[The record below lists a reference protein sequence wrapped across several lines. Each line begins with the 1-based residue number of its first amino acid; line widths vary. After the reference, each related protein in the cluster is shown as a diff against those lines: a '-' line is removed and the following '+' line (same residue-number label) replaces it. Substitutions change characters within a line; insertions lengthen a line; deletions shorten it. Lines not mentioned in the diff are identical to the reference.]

1 MTHAPPLRVAVDVR
15 DEKAVKEDEKR
26 QGGAE
31 GDPRGKGMLVGEEN
45 EQKGGDESEKRGNR
59 DSQARGNA
67 DLLTEPVHARLPSL
81 RTWKPSNTSTA
92 APEIQAETK

>member
-1 MTHAPPLRVAVDVR
+1 MKSARAAPRAIRAATGTLVD
-15 DEKAVKEDEKR
+15 D
-26 QGGAE
+26 
-31 GDPRGKGMLVGEEN
+31 EN

-67 DLLTEPVHARLPSL
+67 ELLTQPVHASLLSL
-81 RTWKPSNTSTA
+81 RTWKPSKTSTA